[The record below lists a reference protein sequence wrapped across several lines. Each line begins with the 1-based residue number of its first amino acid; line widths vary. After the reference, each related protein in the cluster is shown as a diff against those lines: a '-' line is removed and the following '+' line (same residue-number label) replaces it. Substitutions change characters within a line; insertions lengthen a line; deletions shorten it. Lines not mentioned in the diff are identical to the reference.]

1 MHRYCL
7 TWLFLGAF
15 TAIDASHF
23 RGGTIT
29 WKPMNNNVS
38 VGGQVSVMISQTYLW
53 TKSQIGCNSSMVALQ
68 SPPINLVGKAGTG
81 MNLSCSANCSTS
93 GGYLGN
99 EVPIT
104 GYCTD
109 FSDAL
114 DLTASQ
120 RSDIVNL
127 TLDAYFTVTFSAAGG
142 WQTLAL
148 GSSSGW
154 SLSSLIDLR
163 PRPDNGL
170 INTPPVATCISYIS
184 IPLNVLQ
191 TIQIPV
197 LDADNDFLRCRFA
210 NGTSEC
216 LNTCPP
222 GSLPPGTSLSSSCVL
237 TITGAAVGDY
247 YLVAAQV
254 EDFLTNTSSVPL
266 SSVPIQ
272 FLVRIYAPSNCTL
285 KPLLTSDRNNDQCQ
299 SAQIGMNFT
308 MTLTASNQ
316 CGDERIISDIGT
328 LSFPVVIKSALAP
341 NLINTSLWSMTVTWQ
356 PTVSQVGSNVFC
368 AVASDK

>member
-1 MHRYCL
+1 MIVKYFSFSMHRFSIA
-7 TWLFLGAF
+7 WLFFCVF
-15 TAIDASHF
+15 TATNASHF

-29 WKPMNNNVS
+29 WKPIDNNVTT
-38 VGGQVSVMISQTYLW
+38 GGQVSVMISQTYTW

-68 SPPINLVGKAGTG
+68 SPPISLGTKAGSG
-81 MNLSCSANCSTS
+81 MNLTCNASCSTS
-93 GGYLGN
+93 GGYVGN

-114 DLTASQ
+114 DLTVMQ
-120 RSDIVNL
+120 RSDIVSL
-127 TLDAYFTVTFSAAGG
+127 TMGAYFTVTFGAGGG

-148 GSSSGW
+148 GNSSGW

-163 PRPDNGL
+163 VRPDNGL

-184 IPLNVLQ
+184 IPVNVTE

-197 LDADNDFLRCRFA
+197 LDTDNDFLRCRFA

-237 TITGAAVGDY
+237 TITGATDADY

-254 EDFLTNTSSVPL
+254 SSLFSDVCDRGF
-266 SSVPIQ
+266 SS
-272 FLVRIYAPSNCTL
+272 F
-285 KPLLTSDRNNDQCQ
+285 
-299 SAQIGMNFT
+299 
-308 MTLTASNQ
+308 
-316 CGDERIISDIGT
+316 DIGRRFPNEYQYYST
-328 LSFPVVIKSALAP
+328 EFCSYSIPGSCLRSFQLYSEAIADIGSEQCSVSISTGRNKFYDDADSDQ
-341 NLINTSLWSMTVTWQ
+341 SMRSRKDYQ
-356 PTVSQVGSNVFC
+356 
-368 AVASDK
+368 